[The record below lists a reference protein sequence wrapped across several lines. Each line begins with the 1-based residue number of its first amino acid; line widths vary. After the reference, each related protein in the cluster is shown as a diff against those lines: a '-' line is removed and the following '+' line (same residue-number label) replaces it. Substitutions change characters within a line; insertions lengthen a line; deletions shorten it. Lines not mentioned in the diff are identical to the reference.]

1 MYWPLVAAAAAA
13 SLGLWMWAS
22 LTEAMPDKLYL
33 LPPTTHILGPTNRHT
48 IVTWNTH
55 GINLLPRRPAQH
67 AKRLARLRHILNTE
81 RPETI
86 ALQEMF
92 CPHWQQ
98 MVTKLLRSRGFWV
111 THTGH
116 DKGRFLRRS
125 SGLLLASQRQLRSP
139 QFRRFAQRCG
149 EDALVAKGVLTA
161 ELAGG
166 QRLATVH
173 MQSDCWFARRERT
186 RQVRE
191 QQLAELLRAPAAD
204 LIVGDFNMTYL
215 EWAAPSIQPY
225 IKLKTPPT
233 WQGLCLDAVLCR
245 TQGNVGHCR
254 LLPVRPAE
262 SDHHALL
269 YQHRPLW

>member
-1 MYWPLVAAAAAA
+1 MYWCLAAAAAA
-13 SLGLWMWAS
+13 SLGLWAWAS
-22 LTEAMPDKLYL
+22 YAEAIPDKLYL
-33 LPPTTHILGPTNRHT
+33 FPPTTHILGPTNRNT
-48 IVTWNTH
+48 IITWNTH
-55 GINLLPRRPAQH
+55 GINLLPMRPAQH
-67 AKRLARLRHILNTE
+67 AKRLARLRHMLDTE

-86 ALQEMF
+86 ALQEVF

-98 MVTKLLRSRGFWV
+98 MVTQLLRSRGFWV
-111 THTGH
+111 TRTGH
-116 DKGRFLRRS
+116 DRRRVLRRS

-139 QFRRFAQRCG
+139 QFRRFAQRFG
-149 EDALVAKGVLTA
+149 EDVLVDKGVLTS

-166 QRLATVH
+166 RLATVH
-173 MQSDCWFARRERT
+173 MQSDCWFAQRKRT
-186 RQVRE
+186 RQVRK
-191 QQLAELLRAPAAD
+191 QQLAELLHAPPAD

-215 EWAAPSIQPY
+215 EWAAHSSIHPY

-233 WQGLCLDAVLCR
+233 WRGLCLDAVLCR

-269 YQHRPLW
+269 YRHRPLW